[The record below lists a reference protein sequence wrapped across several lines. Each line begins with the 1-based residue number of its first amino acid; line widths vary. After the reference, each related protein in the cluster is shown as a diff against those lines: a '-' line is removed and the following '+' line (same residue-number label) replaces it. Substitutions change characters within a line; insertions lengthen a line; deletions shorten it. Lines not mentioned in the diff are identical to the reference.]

1 MVAGLPAHL
10 AQPREV
16 PDVRPPPDTRAVT
29 WSLANAYQRFAAAL
43 GRWPADRFLPPRRV
57 TSSSRPSRIGYVFLL
72 YPGLSDTFVRRE
84 LRALRARGVQ
94 VDVLARAP
102 GVDAGA
108 ADAGAPAGSV
118 TYFGGSRATGRR
130 RLAGALVRR
139 PGTVIRLWLF
149 IVRHRDRHAKSWGR
163 DLAVLEEAALL
174 ASMLAERGVTHV
186 HAPWANHAAL
196 LSLVASR
203 LLRLPFTVQ
212 ARASE
217 IHRTSEREAIA
228 DRVGFADMVVT
239 NSHYNADWLRQHLG
253 VSSTTPIRV
262 IPNGLDPTQFH
273 PAAGHVV
280 RNGRP
285 HIVSVG
291 RLVEP
296 KGFPLLLDALK
307 LLRDRGVDFTG
318 EIVGGAREPDDTV
331 TWVQL
336 RKRHTKYGL
345 GDRVRFSG
353 EAGMTGVIEAYRR
366 ADLFVLPCIR
376 ARDGSHDITPNS
388 VIEAMAMGL
397 PVISTR
403 SGAITEIVDD
413 GVDGLL
419 VRPGDVDLLA
429 AAIERLLRDAR
440 LRRSLGEAA
449 RRKVLER
456 FDAERNVERRLAVF
470 GLAGALD
477 LS

>member
-1 MVAGLPAHL
+1 MVT
-10 AQPREV
+10 
-16 PDVRPPPDTRAVT
+16 D
-29 WSLANAYQRFAAAL
+29 AYQRFATMLA
-43 GRWPADRFLPPRRV
+43 RWPAERLLPSRRV
-57 TSSSRPSRIGYVFLL
+57 RSSSRPPRIGYVFLR

-84 LRALRARGVQ
+84 LRALRTRGVN
-94 VDVLARAP
+94 VDVFAQAP
-102 GVDAGA
+102 GVHAPS
-108 ADAGAPAGSV
+108 ADPGAPGGSV
-118 TYFGGSRATGRR
+118 IYFGGSRANGRR
-130 RLAGALVRR
+130 RLAVALARR
-139 PGTVIRLWLF
+139 PWAVIRLWLF

-174 ASMLAERGVTHV
+174 ASMLDERGVTHV
-186 HAPWANHAAL
+186 HAPWADHAAL

-217 IHRTSEREAIA
+217 IHRATERQAIP
-228 DRVGFADMVVT
+228 DRVGFADLIVT
-239 NSHYNADWLRQHLG
+239 NSCYNADWLREHLG
-253 VSSTTPIRV
+253 GSLTPPVRV
-262 IPNGLDPTQFH
+262 IPNGLDPEQFS
-273 PAAGHVV
+273 PAAGHVD
-280 RNGRP
+280 RDGP
-285 HIVSVG
+285 SHIVAVG

-296 KGFPLLLDALK
+296 KGFPVLLDALK
-307 LLRDRGVDFTG
+307 LLRDRGVDFTA
-318 EIVGGAREPDDTV
+318 EIVGGPREPDDTV

-336 RKRHTKYGL
+336 RKRHTTHQL

-353 EAGMTGVIEAYRR
+353 EAGMTGVIDAYRR

-397 PVISTR
+397 PVISTT

-419 VRPGDVDLLA
+419 VRPGDADTLA
-429 AAIERLLRDAR
+429 AAIERLLRDPR

-456 FDAERNVERRLAVF
+456 FDAERNVEPRLAVF
-470 GLAGALD
+470 GLGGAGD